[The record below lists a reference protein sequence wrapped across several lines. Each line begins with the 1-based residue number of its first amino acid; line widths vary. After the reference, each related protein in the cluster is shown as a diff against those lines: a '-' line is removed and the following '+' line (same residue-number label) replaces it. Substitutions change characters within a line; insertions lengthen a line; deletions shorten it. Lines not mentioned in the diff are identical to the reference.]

1 MKLRYQIL
9 DVFTSEA
16 FKGNP
21 LAVVADADA
30 LDDAQM
36 QTITREFN
44 LPETIFFRTPKDSA
58 HNVAARIFTP
68 GGELPFAGHPTVG
81 AAVALGI
88 ERGLDEV
95 TIEEKIGL
103 IRAQVAVMDG
113 RRGRAVFELPQL
125 PAEAGA
131 PPERETVARALGLD
145 VGEIGC
151 GAFALSTYS
160 AGVSFHLVPVR
171 DADVLARIKVNLAEW
186 NEAFPHG
193 RHSAYIFTE
202 TPGEDGN
209 DFGVRMLSPALVG
222 EDPAT
227 GSAAAAFMGLLALHA
242 PVATGEVR
250 YAIRQG
256 YEMGRPSRIDLV
268 LTMEDGML
276 VRGQIGG
283 DAVIVARGEL
293 DWA

>member
-1 MKLRYQIL
+1 
-9 DVFTSEA
+9 
-16 FKGNP
+16 
-21 LAVVADADA
+21 
-30 LDDAQM
+30 
-36 QTITREFN
+36 
-44 LPETIFFRTPKDSA
+44 
-58 HNVAARIFTP
+58 
-68 GGELPFAGHPTVG
+68 
-81 AAVALGI
+81 
-88 ERGLDEV
+88 
-95 TIEEKIGL
+95 
-103 IRAQVAVMDG
+103 MDG

-125 PAEAGA
+125 PADAGA
-131 PPERETVARALGLD
+131 PPEREAVARALGLD

-171 DADVLARIKVNLAEW
+171 DVDVLARIKVNLAEW

-242 PVATGEVR
+242 PVAGEVR

-268 LTMEDGML
+268 LTMKDRML

-293 DWA
+293 DWD